1 MKLKNGLLLSLLS
14 ALSFCAIA
22 QGDNALRT
30 AYCDGAMAHVQGL
43 VVDERGLPVSNA
55 TVRVEFS
62 SLGDVA
68 RSNVAS
74 VRTDEVGRFEASGR
88 ANWKVDCSVR
98 RTGYYDSSF
107 SVSFYDA
114 KACRVQEG
122 EWVHDGLT
130 RKVVL
135 RRIQTRKALSVF
147 PESRRMGTWKIPVLN
162 EWIGFDLETF
172 DWVSPYGTG
181 VHDDMLL
188 RFSARTISHVR
199 GSYQMEVCFTNNPC
213 AGMHLGEGDA
223 LSDLKIPHVAD
234 PSGAYAGYH
243 RFERDFTG
251 ENKTDTY
258 LKKGMYAVVRTRT
271 KVDADGKLVSACY
284 GVISGIWISGRETMR
299 MEDASFN
306 SACNDLAI
314 EDGYYLRKRLEEYN
328 CRNRE

>member
-1 MKLKNGLLLSLLS
+1 MKFLFSVLSIF
-14 ALSFCAIA
+14 AFCAIA

-68 RSNVAS
+68 RSNVTS
-74 VRTDEVGRFEASGR
+74 VHTDEIGRFEASGR
-88 ANWKVDCSVR
+88 AK
-98 RTGYYDSSF
+98 
-107 SVSFYDA
+107 
-114 KACRVQEG
+114 
-122 EWVHDGLT
+122 
-130 RKVVL
+130 
-135 RRIQTRKALSVF
+135 
-147 PESRRMGTWKIPVLN
+147 
-162 EWIGFDLETF
+162 
-172 DWVSPYGTG
+172 YGTG

-234 PSGAYAGYH
+234 PSGVYVGYH
-243 RFERDFTG
+243 RFERNFTG

-271 KVDADGKLVSACY
+271 KIDADGKLVSACY
-284 GVISGIWISGRETMR
+284 GVISGMWISGGKTMR